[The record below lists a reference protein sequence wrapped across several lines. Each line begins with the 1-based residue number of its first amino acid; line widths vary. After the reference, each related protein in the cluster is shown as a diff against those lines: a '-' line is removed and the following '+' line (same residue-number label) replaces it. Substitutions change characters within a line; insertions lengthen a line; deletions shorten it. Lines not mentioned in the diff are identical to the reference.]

1 MKVYQDLKEVT
12 ELASTAYLYDLYEA
26 ESGKIVCWDQTKAE
40 IILFLGE
47 DISLRPYVDGKLLLH
62 GRYRVKKS
70 GEIVKQNQNS
80 DLLLAE
86 FEREC
91 RKFRKL
97 EWAAEDGFD
106 LAGAWRKW
114 KERQSRE

>member
-1 MKVYQDLKEVT
+1 MRQV
-12 ELASTAYLYDLYEA
+12 ASTAYLYDLYEA
-26 ESGKIVCWDQTKAE
+26 ESGKIVCWDQTKSE

-47 DISLRPYVDGKLLLH
+47 DINLSNYIKRKIPLH

-86 FEREC
+86 FEKEC

-97 EWAAEDGFD
+97 EWVEEGGFD
-106 LAGAWRKW
+106 LAAAWRKW
-114 KERQSRE
+114 KEEQGKKERRRT

>member
-1 MKVYQDLKEVT
+1 LKAYQDLKEVT

>member
-1 MKVYQDLKEVT
+1 LEMYFKVF
-12 ELASTAYLYDLYEA
+12 
-26 ESGKIVCWDQTKAE
+26 
-40 IILFLGE
+40 FLGE